1 MAAMQHTSRD
11 GPAPGP
17 GLPRGLTGP
26 GAQLVD
32 MTALDAAVARLDAT
46 LRAARPDDGRIT
58 DDRDAGRR
66 LAGLCGGLPL
76 ALQLSAALLKADPA
90 LSPGELADELGVE
103 QERLGSL
110 RYDDGTGPGASSIAA
125 VLELSYRRLAVA
137 AARAFRLL
145 PVNPGPDVSTAAA
158 AALVDLPVSEVRRV
172 LADLIRAHLVEAVPG
187 GGRWRMHDLVRLYAQ
202 QLSDA
207 HAEAD
212 GREQARD
219 RLLGYYLRMAE
230 AADDYLRV
238 LPGMAVPEEFTGQ
251 DGALAWLDAERAN
264 LAATVQMSA
273 DSGRDEAAV
282 RLPLLLAQY
291 FALRRRFNDLLA
303 TTAIS
308 LNVARRLGERHH
320 EGDALTNLGGAL
332 QEVRRFD
339 EAIIAHQDA
348 VAIYLETGDRTGE
361 GDALNNLGVALKGM
375 RRFSEAI
382 TAHQDAAAIYRE
394 TSNRTGEGNALNN
407 LGLALKAMGRF
418 NEAITTCQDAT
429 AIYRETGDR
438 DGEGDALNNLGVA
451 LRESGRSEEAISAF
465 QDAAAIFQE
474 TGDRY
479 GQGIALDNLGSA
491 LREVGRFE
499 EAVTAH
505 QDAVA
510 IFRETGDR
518 SREGMAHENL
528 ERARA
533 AQLA

>member
-1 MAAMQHTSRD
+1 MTVLD
-11 GPAPGP
+11 GDATVT
-17 GLPRGLTGP
+17 L
-26 GAQLVD
+26 
-32 MTALDAAVARLDAT
+32 LDAA
-46 LRAARPDDGRIT
+46 LRAARPRDDRIT
-58 DDRDAGRR
+58 DDRGAGRR

-76 ALQLSAALLKADPA
+76 ALQIVVGLLKEDPV

-110 RYDDGTGPGASSIAA
+110 RYDDGAEPGASSVA
-125 VLELSYRRLAVA
+125 LCYRRLAA
-137 AARAFRLL
+137 ASARVFRLL

-172 LADLIRAHLVEAVPG
+172 LAGLARAYLVEAVPG

-251 DGALAWLDAERAN
+251 DGALAWLDAERAS

-418 NEAITTCQDAT
+418 NEAITTCQEAA

-451 LRESGRSEEAISAF
+451 LRESGRSEEAISDF
-465 QDAAAIFQE
+465 QDAASIFQE

-499 EAVTAH
+499 EAVIAH

-510 IFRETGDR
+510 IFRETCDR
-518 SREGMAHENL
+518 SREGVAHENL

-533 AQLA
+533 ARLA